1 MLVPF
6 LRTLILYIFIIVAIR
21 LMGKRQVGEMQPAEL
36 VITILVSAVAS
47 VPMQDI
53 DIPLA
58 HGVVP
63 ILTLIGAE
71 VIISAISLHNLPFRR
86 LLSGKPVIIIEH
98 GRLNQKA
105 LRQLR
110 LSIDDVLEDL
120 RLKDVF
126 DLRDVRLA
134 QIETNGQISVLLEAP
149 AQTATAKMLSLSPT
163 PQDPFHLVVSDG
175 RFLPENLSAI
185 GKSRKWLDSVM
196 AANGARQFSDV
207 FFLCADKN
215 GNTIFAKKEV

>member
-36 VITILVSAVAS
+36 VVTILVSAVAS

-71 VIISAISLHNLPFRR
+71 VIISTLSLRFLPFRR
-86 LLSGKPVIIIEH
+86 LLSGKPVVIIEH

-105 LRQLR
+105 MRQLR

-120 RLKDVF
+120 RLKDIF
-126 DLRDVRLA
+126 DLRDVRTA
-134 QIETNGQISVLLEAP
+134 QVETNGQLSVLLETP
-149 AQTATAKMLSLSPT
+149 AQTATVKMLSLSPA
-163 PQDPFHLVVSDG
+163 PQNPFHLLVSDG
-175 RFLPENLSAI
+175 HFLPENLAAI
-185 GKSRKWLDSVM
+185 GKSRKWLESVL
-196 AANGARQFSDV
+196 AANGAREFSDV
-207 FFLCADKN
+207 FFLCADEN
-215 GNTIFAKKEV
+215 GSTIYAGKER

>member
-1 MLVPF
+1 MAP
-6 LRTLILYIFIIVAIR
+6 RSSSR
-21 LMGKRQVGEMQPAEL
+21 LF
-36 VITILVSAVAS
+36 
-47 VPMQDI
+47 
-53 DIPLA
+53 
-58 HGVVP
+58 
-63 ILTLIGAE
+63 
-71 VIISAISLHNLPFRR
+71 LHNLPFRR

-98 GRLNQKA
+98 GKLNQKA

>member
-6 LRTLILYIFIIVAIR
+6 FRTLILYIFIIIAIR

-58 HGVVP
+58 HGIIP

-71 VIISAISLHNLPFRR
+71 VIISAISLKSLPFRR
-86 LLSGKPVIIIEH
+86 LLSGKPVIIIEN
-98 GRLNQKA
+98 GALNQKA
-105 LRQLR
+105 LKKLR

-126 DLRDVRLA
+126 DLRDVRMA
-134 QIETNGQISVLLEAP
+134 QVETNGQISILLNAS
-149 AQTATAKMLSLSPT
+149 AQPVTAKMMSLT
-163 PQDPFHLVVSDG
+163 PGAQEPFHLVVSDG
-175 RFLPENLSAI
+175 HFLPENLAAI
-185 GKSRKWLDSVM
+185 GRSRKWLDSVM

-215 GNTIFAKKEV
+215 GSTIFAGKEN